1 LPMRGRQFNEKN
13 FRYGFNGKEK
23 DNEFGWQDYGERMYL
38 QRIGRFSSPDP
49 LIIYKQK
56 YPELSSYQF
65 ASNRPI
71 DGIDLDGLEYATFN
85 ILVVNGQVMSIYI
98 AKDYELKNPQS
109 KGPGVQYY
117 YVYLSTYAAGGG
129 RTVTR
134 TKFIKNYHGIYQ
146 GPHNPKTP
154 TIGGRPSELKDNY
167 ELAPTD
173 VTDKTAKQHDIGYDN
188 AAPGG
193 LKGFFG
199 ILDKRSTL
207 ANLEYMVS
215 AEKII
220 EKYKNGQTDEVTG
233 KPITEE
239 ASSEADQG
247 KTWFGRAEYF
257 KQIPIVAALQQIL
270 TPAAK
275 QNVNESKSKQEKKD

>member
-85 ILVVNGQVMSIYI
+85 ILVVNGRVMSIDI

-117 YVYLSTYAAGGG
+117 YVYASIHNNG
-129 RTVTR
+129 RADIT
-134 TKFIKNYHGIYQ
+134 TKTEFQENYHGIYQ

-154 TIGGRPSELKDNY
+154 TVGGSPSELKYNY

-173 VTDKTAKQHDIGYDN
+173 ATDKIAKQHDIGYDN

-193 LKGFFG
+193 LEGFLG
-199 ILDKRSTL
+199 ILDTRSTP
-207 ANLEYMVS
+207 ANEQYIKS
-215 AEKII
+215 AKKII
-220 EKYKNGQTDEVTG
+220 EKQKNGQKDDVTG
-233 KPITEE
+233 RPVTQETSKE
-239 ASSEADQG
+239 AWLG
-247 KTWFGRAEYF
+247 KTIFRIAELV
-257 KQIPIVAALQQIL
+257 KKTIPSALFRHGG
-270 TPAAK
+270 K
-275 QNVNESKSKQEKKD
+275 SNEQKK